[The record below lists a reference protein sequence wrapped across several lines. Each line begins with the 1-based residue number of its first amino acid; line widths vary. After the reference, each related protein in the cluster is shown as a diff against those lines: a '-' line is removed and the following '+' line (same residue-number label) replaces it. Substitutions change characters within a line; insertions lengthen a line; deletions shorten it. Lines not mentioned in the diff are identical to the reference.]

1 MKVYPEHKKL
11 VIPYRADIAQLVPS
25 CKKFATGTD
34 FWLAVPYELDVTRLL
49 RNMGYEVPSPLQH
62 YYDWAG
68 GKPFDSQIVTA
79 DLLTVSPRAYV
90 LSEMGVGKTRAGLY
104 AYDYLY
110 GAGKCGRALVVAP
123 LSTLVSVWENE
134 IFENFPHLTTA
145 VLYGDRARRL
155 KILAQPADIYI
166 VNHDGVEVLH
176 SELLNRAD
184 IDTVLVDELAV
195 YRNARS
201 QRWKNLAPI
210 VRRAAFAWGFTGAPT
225 PNEPTDAYGQVKL
238 LTPERVSFS
247 FKAFREQTMR
257 QVSSFRW
264 IPRPTAND
272 TVFGVMQPSV
282 RFTRDQCF
290 DLPETTYSDRTITT
304 DPRAQKA
311 YKKMCDALVVF
322 IKGAQVKA
330 ANQGVLLSKLLQI
343 AAGFV
348 YNAKG
353 EGQYIGGLDRFKTV
367 FEIVE
372 GASGKVIVYAP
383 FRFMVE
389 TLSAALSKRYTTAMI
404 HGDVPAGERATI
416 FAAFQKA
423 SDPRVLVAHPG
434 CMAHGITATAA
445 DTIVWAA
452 PTVRNETYEQANA
465 RITRAGQ
472 TKHTHIIHLTGTPVE
487 KKVYSRLR
495 SRASMQGALLELFE
509 DELSALPEGAVAA

>member
-1 MKVYPEHKKL
+1 MRVFPDQRKL
-11 VIPYRADIAQLVPS
+11 VIPYRADIAQLVPG
-25 CKKFATGTD
+25 CKKFAAGND
-34 FWLAVPYELDVTRLL
+34 FWLGVPYELDTTRLL
-49 RNMGYEVPSPLQH
+49 RNMGYEVPSPIQY

-68 GKPFDSQIVTA
+68 GKPFESQVITA

-90 LSEMGVGKTRAGLY
+90 LSEMGVGKTRAALF
-104 AYDYLY
+104 AFDYLY
-110 GAGKCGRALVVAP
+110 GTGKCGRALVTAP

-176 SELLNRAD
+176 SELFGRTD
-184 IDTVLVDELAV
+184 IDTILVDELAV

-257 QVSSFRW
+257 QVSQFRW
-264 IPRPTAND
+264 IPREAAND

-290 DLPETTYSDRTITT
+290 DLPETTYSDRLIAT

-311 YKKMCDALVVF
+311 YKKMFDELVVLV
-322 IKGAQVKA
+322 KGDKIKA
-330 ANQGVLLSKLLQI
+330 ANAGVQLFKLLQI

-348 YNAKG
+348 YNADG
-353 EGQYIGGLDRFKTV
+353 AAQYIGGVDRFKAIFDV
-367 FEIVE
+367 IEA
-372 GASGKVIVYAP
+372 ASHKVIVYAP

-389 TLSAALSKRYTTAMI
+389 TLNAALSKRYTTAMV
-404 HGDVPAGERATI
+404 HGDIPAGERATI

-423 SDPRVLVAHPG
+423 SDPRVLVAHPR

-452 PTVRNETYEQANA
+452 PFPSPDIYDQANA

-472 TKHTHIIHLTGTPVE
+472 TKHTHIIHLMSTPVE
-487 KKVYSRLR
+487 KKVYSVLR
-495 SRASMQGALLELFE
+495 RKTSMQGALLELFK
-509 DELSALPEGAVAA
+509 DELSAQSGGAVAA